1 MVRDT
6 FHGRHGSSMKV
17 RLLARTFFARMFES
31 EMFSSPVSATYAVVW
46 LLAALATP
54 GVMISASQYY
64 FYAHARTFT
73 PETQDRIL
81 FVSQVFHVDFAM
93 AIAAVVTMLVWT
105 SLAPDRRDA
114 FILGPLPISAGEA
127 ARARLISI
135 GGFFTMFAAAVS
147 IPTAFAFTFVTV
159 GDGQVAEVP
168 ARVAG
173 HIVATTMGAAF
184 VFFLLVSMQL
194 LLAATFGPRAVA
206 LMTWPLQVGAVLAVV
221 VAVSATGRLADAL
234 LSPAA
239 QADVAVMWN
248 PAAWFVGLYR
258 YIAGDPRVIFTAL
271 AARAVVA
278 AAVVV
283 GVAIIAYPLAHQRCL
298 AQAIAAE
305 GRQASWRTGLLPRL
319 WLRTMAPFLG
329 TPVKRGLAA
338 FLVAVITRS
347 HPHRVVVGSYLGLAV
362 LFALPLAGRLL
373 QPADTAAAQYAW
385 ISIPLGVI
393 CWATAGIRVA
403 MMLPIETAANWIF
416 KLTEPADKVRVLS
429 APVTITQGIV
439 PFPVAAVFGLAAA
452 VAGDLALGVT
462 LFLVVFCA
470 GSALVELLM
479 LTLHIVPG
487 TCTYRPGQ
495 LRLRLL
501 WPLYLATWISVA
513 YLLPTIVVSALGD
526 PVQVT
531 VVVGGLI
538 LTWAVLRR
546 WRIARAS
553 RVTSLTYEESEPEA
567 TITVRLGG
575 AGA

>member
-1 MVRDT
+1 
-6 FHGRHGSSMKV
+6 
-17 RLLARTFFARMFES
+17 MFET
-31 EMFSSPVSATYAVVW
+31 ELFSSPVSASNAVMW

-73 PETQDRIL
+73 PDIQDRIL

-93 AIAAVVTMLVWT
+93 AMAAVVTMLVWT

-114 FILGPLPISAGEA
+114 FVLGPLPITSRELAW
-127 ARARLISI
+127 ARLLAI
-135 GGFFTMFAAAVS
+135 GSFFTMFAAAVS
-147 IPTAFAFTFVTV
+147 IPSAFAFTFVTV
-159 GDGQVAEVP
+159 GDSQLLDVP
-168 ARVAG
+168 ARIAG
-173 HIVATTMGAAF
+173 HIGATVLGAAF
-184 VFFLLVSMQL
+184 VFFLLVCVQL

-283 GVAIIAYPLAHQRCL
+283 GVSIVVYPLAQQRCL
-298 AQAIAAE
+298 AHAIAAE
-305 GRQASWRTGLLPRL
+305 GRRASWRTGLLPRL
-319 WLRTMAPFLG
+319 WLRTLAPFLG
-329 TPVKRGLAA
+329 TPVERGLAA

-373 QPADTAAAQYAW
+373 QSADTAAAQYAW
-385 ISIPLGVI
+385 IAIPLGVI
-393 CWATAGIRVA
+393 CWAAAGIRVA

-416 KLTEPADKVRVLS
+416 KLTEPVDKVRVLS
-429 APVTITQGIV
+429 APVTVTQGIV
-439 PFPVAAVFGLAAA
+439 PLPVAAVFGLAAA
-452 VAGDLALGVT
+452 VAGNPVFGLTV
-462 LFLVVFCA
+462 FLVVFFA

-479 LTLHIVPG
+479 LTLRIVPG

-495 LRLRLL
+495 LRLRVL
-501 WPLYLATWISVA
+501 WPLYLTIWIAVA
-513 YLLPTIVVSALGD
+513 YVLPTIVVRALGEV
-526 PVQVT
+526 VQAIA
-531 VVVGGLI
+531 VVGGL
-538 LTWAVLRR
+538 LLGWVALRA
-546 WRIARAS
+546 WRLARAR
-553 RVTSLTYEESEPEA
+553 RVSALVYEEAEPP
-567 TITVRLGG
+567 TTTTVRLGP